1 MGPMCERTLGF
12 VVSCA
17 VWGFHRTGRSSH
29 TQFGDTLM
37 TAKWSTVQPAQE
49 VNVGPLSLPSVHWE
63 LLLRRAVVDNAEVE
77 IRHATCMGFQ

>member
-1 MGPMCERTLGF
+1 
-12 VVSCA
+12 
-17 VWGFHRTGRSSH
+17 
-29 TQFGDTLM
+29 M

-77 IRHATCMGFQ
+77 IRHATCMSFQ